1 MKETTFGNGHLKQMV
16 TKTVEKWMNIYPTGE
31 GPAWESKEGA
41 DMYAKDNRIACVKLT
56 GSYEV
61 EE

>member
-1 MKETTFGNGHLKQMV
+1 MV
-16 TKTVEKWMNIYPTGE
+16 TKTVEMWANIYPNGNSVAHT
-31 GPAWESKEGA
+31 SKQSAEKAAEVNNIAGLT
-41 DMYAKDNRIACVKLT
+41 DRIACVKLT